1 MKNRTRE
8 YFTPRAANRVSTDPH
23 LTRFADWQILRAS
36 FPFLDTPN
44 RSVQTAIAASFS
56 PQAHNP
62 ADQAGK
68 KAGNKDSA
76 GMTPPD
82 PLTGRQEAANG
93 SPPAESAAS
102 LTRQGWAALEQ
113 GEPQQ
118 AVQHFRRALRLR
130 PNHAAARSG
139 IVEALKARQPVYR
152 WLLGWF
158 FWLSRFQPSTQ
169 IAVMIVAFLALRL
182 INGVAAEYREW
193 APYLWPVLIVIFGLC
208 MLLGLA
214 SPLFDV
220 LLRLDPVGE
229 KSLDEDQRRGANLM
243 LFNLLAPLPLLV
255 WFLMTADGLGIVGWI
270 LLTMVALPS
279 SAIYR
284 VAAGWPRW
292 SMTAITLATVG
303 MISPLLFASLLGLT
317 NWAEADRSHW
327 IKLSVYSLIAAQLAA
342 TVLLAFRGKR

>member
-1 MKNRTRE
+1 
-8 YFTPRAANRVSTDPH
+8 
-23 LTRFADWQILRAS
+23 
-36 FPFLDTPN
+36 
-44 RSVQTAIAASFS
+44 
-56 PQAHNP
+56 
-62 ADQAGK
+62 
-68 KAGNKDSA
+68 
-76 GMTPPD
+76 MTPPD
-82 PLTGRQEAANG
+82 PLTGRPEAAEG
-93 SPPAESAAS
+93 APPAESAAA

-158 FWLSRFQPSTQ
+158 FWLARFQPSTQ

-182 INGVAAEYREW
+182 LSGIAAEYREW
-193 APYLWPVLIVIFGLC
+193 APYLWPVLIVIFGGC
-208 MLLGLA
+208 LLSGLA

-229 KSLDEDQRRGANLM
+229 KSLDEDQRRGANLL
-243 LFNLLAPLPLLV
+243 LFNLLAPAPLLA
-255 WFLMTADGLGIVGWI
+255 WFVLMANGPGIVAGI
-270 LLTMVALPS
+270 LLTMTALPS

-292 SMTAITLATVG
+292 TMTAITLAAVG
-303 MISPLLFASLLGLT
+303 MISPLLIAAILELP
-317 NWAEADRSHW
+317 NWQEAERANW
-327 IKLSVYSLIAAQLAA
+327 IKLSVYSLIATQLAA